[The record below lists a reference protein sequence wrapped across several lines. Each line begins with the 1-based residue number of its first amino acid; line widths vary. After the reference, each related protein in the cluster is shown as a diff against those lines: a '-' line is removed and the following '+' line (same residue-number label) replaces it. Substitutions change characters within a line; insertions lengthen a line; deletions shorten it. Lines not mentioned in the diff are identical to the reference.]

1 MKKLTIIYGS
11 ISIIFLGF
19 LAYYITDLEVIADIT
34 TVLVIL
40 FLFVAVLLMMVIPVY
55 GWLKELTD
63 KDKWSDLRRLKYLL
77 MFFMAS

>member
-19 LAYYITDLEVIADIT
+19 LAYYITGKEVIADIT

-40 FLFVAVLLMMVIPVY
+40 FLFVAVLSMMVLPVY
-55 GWLKELTD
+55 FWLRELTNKDD
-63 KDKWSDLRRLKYLL
+63 KTK
-77 MFFMAS
+77 

>member
-19 LAYYITDLEVIADIT
+19 LAYYITGEEVIAGIT

-40 FLFVAVLLMMVIPVY
+40 FLLVAVLLMMVIPVY

-63 KDKWSDLRRLKYLL
+63 KDK
-77 MFFMAS
+77 

>member
-11 ISIIFLGF
+11 LSIIFVGF

-40 FLFVAVLLMMVIPVY
+40 FLFVAVLSMMVLPVY
-55 GWLKELTD
+55 FWLRELIN
-63 KDKWSDLRRLKYLL
+63 KDKE
-77 MFFMAS
+77 

>member
-11 ISIIFLGF
+11 LSIIFVGF

-40 FLFVAVLLMMVIPVY
+40 FLFVAVLSMMVLPVY
-55 GWLKELTD
+55 FWLRELTK
-63 KDKWSDLRRLKYLL
+63 KDKE
-77 MFFMAS
+77 

>member
-19 LAYYITDLEVIADIT
+19 LAYYITGKEVIADIT

-40 FLFVAVLLMMVIPVY
+40 FLFVAVLSMMVLPVY
-55 GWLKELTD
+55 FWLKELTNKDD
-63 KDKWSDLRRLKYLL
+63 KTK
-77 MFFMAS
+77 

>member
-40 FLFVAVLLMMVIPVY
+40 FLLVAVLLMMVIPVY

-63 KDKWSDLRRLKYLL
+63 KDKWSDLRPLK
-77 MFFMAS
+77 

>member
-11 ISIIFLGF
+11 IAIIFLGF

-40 FLFVAVLLMMVIPVY
+40 FLFVAVLLMMVLPVY
-55 GWLKELTD
+55 FWLKELID
-63 KDKWSDLRRLKYLL
+63 KDDKTK
-77 MFFMAS
+77 

>member
-11 ISIIFLGF
+11 LAIIFVGF

-40 FLFVAVLLMMVIPVY
+40 FLLVAVLLMMVVPVY
-55 GWLKELTD
+55 GWLKELTEKED
-63 KDKWSDLRRLKYLL
+63 KRK
-77 MFFMAS
+77 

>member
-11 ISIIFLGF
+11 ILIIFLGF

-63 KDKWSDLRRLKYLL
+63 KDK
-77 MFFMAS
+77 

>member
-40 FLFVAVLLMMVIPVY
+40 FLLVAVLLMMVIPVY
-55 GWLKELTD
+55 GWIKELTEKED
-63 KDKWSDLRRLKYLL
+63 NRK
-77 MFFMAS
+77 

>member
-40 FLFVAVLLMMVIPVY
+40 FLFVAVLLMMVIPVC
-55 GWLKELTD
+55 GWLKELTN
-63 KDKWSDLRRLKYLL
+63 KDK
-77 MFFMAS
+77 

>member
-34 TVLVIL
+34 TELVIL
-40 FLFVAVLLMMVIPVY
+40 FLLVAVLLMMVIPVY

-63 KDKWSDLRRLKYLL
+63 KDK
-77 MFFMAS
+77 

>member
-11 ISIIFLGF
+11 LSIIFVGF

-40 FLFVAVLLMMVIPVY
+40 FLLVAVLLMMVIPVY

-63 KDKWSDLRRLKYLL
+63 KDK
-77 MFFMAS
+77 

>member
-11 ISIIFLGF
+11 LSIIFVGF

-40 FLFVAVLLMMVIPVY
+40 FLFVAVLSMMVIPVY

-63 KDKWSDLRRLKYLL
+63 KDK
-77 MFFMAS
+77 

>member
-19 LAYYITDLEVIADIT
+19 LAYYITGKEVIADIT

-40 FLFVAVLLMMVIPVY
+40 FLFIAVLLMMVLPVCF
-55 GWLKELTD
+55 WLKELID
-63 KDKWSDLRRLKYLL
+63 KDDKTK
-77 MFFMAS
+77 